1 MTASVSALTRM
12 STLRRWVGS
21 PLKLVHTSEEPNAR
35 SIVDSLADGEI
46 IESKQ
51 IENAIDAVRDL
62 LIRDALFAKAR
73 RKIQSGQGPSSGL
86 EQEAKEA
93 ADRLRKN
100 LREVLLL
107 NKAFQTIVPML
118 FSTTDT
124 MLQAAK
130 RLRKCRAAQR
140 KASLKSRQT

>member
-1 MTASVSALTRM
+1 MVDNKNPDDVKPKR
-12 STLRRWVGS
+12 GS

-93 ADRLRKN
+93 ADRLRIN

-140 KASLKSRQT
+140 KASLKSRQK